1 MAPRIRTLRTPRL
14 ALAPLLLA
22 VATSAT
28 LACTDGVD
36 ELAGA
41 GPDSVGTETVS
52 PGGIV
57 CNPADR
63 PAEGRLKRL
72 TTTQYRNTL
81 RDLVAASTGD
91 VTQVDATLGNA
102 PSLSLVPVDVREKTT
117 DDIHGSYRRLDQT
130 LQESRVGAYY
140 QVGVELGHALTTATL
155 LPKVVGTCATD
166 ANTANDAA
174 CIDAFVR
181 TFGARAYRRPLTDDE
196 VTFYRNVYGSSTA
209 QSAEAYA
216 DVIGV
221 MVNAPQFL
229 YLVEHGTTPLADE
242 PNTFLLGPYE
252 LASRL
257 SYQLWDSMPDEALF
271 AAAADGSLLKDD
283 VYAREVER
291 MFASPRTKATL
302 GEFFRDWTKADDLG
316 TLDGRNADPTFRS
329 FAGENLPTPTLREEM
344 IQDAV
349 GTADWVVWGMKG
361 SLADLLTTP
370 ANVNRG
376 AELARI
382 YGQAP
387 WNGVGEPP
395 AFAVGSRPG
404 LFTRAMFLSTG
415 SATTRPI
422 MKGVYLRKVILC
434 DKLDLPPQ
442 AAFTAPDLR
451 PDMTT
456 REVVEQL
463 TEGQGS
469 SCAGC
474 HAKQINPLGFA
485 TEGFDALGRARKEQ
499 RLFDEKGNPVG
510 AKPVRTDT
518 VPYIDMADATPSSG
532 PQDLMAQLAKSP
544 KTASCLARNYFRF
557 TAGRWEEKGDGC
569 SLQKLEGALRTGPIR
584 DFLKASV
591 LDPRF
596 RQRVFTP

>member
-1 MAPRIRTLRTPRL
+1 MVLRSRSTTSPALGL
-14 ALAPLLLA
+14 AIVLGLA
-22 VATSAT
+22 
-28 LACTDGVD
+28 ACTDGTD
-36 ELAGA
+36 ELAATDPGKA
-41 GPDSVGTETVS
+41 GTETVS

-57 CNPADR
+57 CNPNDHPPEA
-63 PAEGRLKRL
+63 RLRRL
-72 TTTQYRNTL
+72 TTAQYRNTL
-81 RDLVAASTGD
+81 RDLVASATQDPAAGD
-91 VTQVDATLGNA
+91 AVLAKVA
-102 PSLSLVPVDVREKTT
+102 SLSMVPIDEREKTA
-117 DDIHGSYRRLDQT
+117 DDLHGSYRRLDQT

-140 QVGVELGHALTTATL
+140 QVGVDLGRELTTAEL

-166 ANTANDAA
+166 GNAANDAA
-174 CIDAFVR
+174 CIDTFVK

-196 VTFYRNVYGSSTA
+196 VTFYRKVYGTSTA
-209 QSAEAYA
+209 QVAEAYA
-216 DVIGV
+216 DIVGV

-229 YLVEHGTTPLADE
+229 YMVEHGTAPLANE
-242 PNTFLLGPYE
+242 PNTYQLDAYE
-252 LASRL
+252 VASKL
-257 SYQLWDSMPDEALF
+257 SYQLWDTMPDATLM
-271 AAAADGSLLKDD
+271 AAASDGSLLKDEI
-283 VYAREVER
+283 YQREVDR
-291 MFASPRTKATL
+291 LLSSPRARTTL

-316 TLDGRNADPTFRS
+316 TLDGRNTDPTFRT
-329 FAGENLPTPTLREEM
+329 FAGDNLPTKGLRDEM
-344 IQDAV
+344 IQDV
-349 GTADWVVWGMKG
+349 MSTVDWVVWGKKG
-361 SLADLLTTP
+361 TFADLLTTS
-370 ANVNRG
+370 ANANRG

-382 YGQAP
+382 YGLPP
-387 WNGVGEPP
+387 WDGQGEPST
-395 AFAVGSRPG
+395 FAAGARPG

-485 TEGFDALGRARKEQ
+485 TEGFDSLGRARKEQ
-499 RLFDEKGNPVG
+499 RLFDDKGAQVG
-510 AKPVRTDT
+510 SKPVRTDT
-518 VPYIDMADATPSSG
+518 VPYLDMADATPASG
-532 PQDLMAQLAKSP
+532 AQDLMTQLAASP

-557 TAGRWEEKGDGC
+557 SSGRWEDKGDGC
-569 SLQKLEGALRTGPIR
+569 SLQTMEESLRRGSVHE
-584 DFLKASV
+584 FLRSAV

-596 RQRVFTP
+596 RQRVFAP